1 MTDKWLEEI
10 EGRLNRRAIGGVHIV
25 GGIVRPWDDDAAWLQ
40 AKEYTR
46 SDMTRLIA
54 FVRELQAQAAL
65 DAAVREA
72 AGGVCRVA
80 SPDHDNK
87 GYYQVS
93 HVQIRRLDAA
103 LAKREKGAE

>member
-1 MTDKWLEEI
+1 MTDWLEEI

-54 FVRELQAQAAL
+54 HVRELKAQTAL
-65 DAAVREA
+65 DAAVVEA
-72 AGGVCRVA
+72 MRGLPLSHLFALVA
-80 SPDHDNK
+80 AQDYRWDEAEEALLNAE
-87 GYYQVS
+87 
-93 HVQIRRLDAA
+93 AA
-103 LAKREKGAE
+103 LAALEGR